1 MGRNNPKAKRQRKG
15 KAALVQ
21 YLRSQ
26 GIPPGVIQ
34 RAQSKEPKALC
45 RDVMGVTDDE
55 YMAAGGSLDENIL

>member
-34 RAQSKEPKALC
+34 RAQAKEAKALC
-45 RDVMGVTDDE
+45 RDVMGVTDGE
-55 YMAAGGSLDENIL
+55 YTAAGGTLVES